1 MLGRPPRTPGRR
13 PLRRLQIFFFLGG
26 GLFLSANCF
35 TYDQSRGSRSAP
47 KGGQRPLYGRSFRV
61 EAAVGDLEPLR
72 DASFAGAARAQSQR
86 FGPVS
91 AASAANTRDA
101 PRDGRPSAPAAR
113 PRRAAPLE
121 AARRSCGAAS
131 LCRAGRASGGP
142 DDGRASTA
150 EPARPRCDRVGP
162 ESASVAGA
170 SPWPARPCAP
180 CRARAAAWPRP
191 TARSTFSAP
200 RPPRALALRARSGR
214 RRERAAAC
222 FFGWVPGPA
231 PAGRASA
238 RKIKI
243 RGAYSTPYTGR
254 RPRRRLHGAL
264 RLQQHRR
271 GWGGFGGEEAL
282 ASPSPPIS
290 RSAK

>member
-1 MLGRPPRTPGRR
+1 M
-13 PLRRLQIFFFLGG
+13 
-26 GLFLSANCF
+26 
-35 TYDQSRGSRSAP
+35 
-47 KGGQRPLYGRSFRV
+47 
-61 EAAVGDLEPLR
+61 
-72 DASFAGAARAQSQR
+72 
-86 FGPVS
+86 S
-91 AASAANTRDA
+91 AASANSRDA

-113 PRRAAPLE
+113 PRRAVPLE

-142 DDGRASTA
+142 DDGPRVNRRNRPGRGAIASGRSRHRSRA
-150 EPARPRCDRVGP
+150 PRRGQLGRARPAGPGRRRGRGRRRVNFF
-162 ESASVAGA
+162 
-170 SPWPARPCAP
+170 
-180 CRARAAAWPRP
+180 RAA
-191 TARSTFSAP
+191 S
-200 RPPRALALRARSGR
+200 ALALRARSGR

>member
-1 MLGRPPRTPGRR
+1 MTAAQARPRLGRAGPCLWRPRAAAAAPR
-13 PLRRLQIFFFLGG
+13 
-26 GLFLSANCF
+26 
-35 TYDQSRGSRSAP
+35 RSA
-47 KGGQRPLYGRSFRV
+47 
-61 EAAVGDLEPLR
+61 
-72 DASFAGAARAQSQR
+72 
-86 FGPVS
+86 
-91 AASAANTRDA
+91 
-101 PRDGRPSAPAAR
+101 APAAR
-113 PRRAAPLE
+113 RAAPTT
-121 AARRSCGAAS
+121 AARQPPNRPGRGAIASGRSRHRSRAPRRGQLGRARPAGPGRRRGRGRRRVNFFRAAS
-131 LCRAGRASGGP
+131 
-142 DDGRASTA
+142 
-150 EPARPRCDRVGP
+150 
-162 ESASVAGA
+162 
-170 SPWPARPCAP
+170 
-180 CRARAAAWPRP
+180 
-191 TARSTFSAP
+191 
-200 RPPRALALRARSGR
+200 ALALRARSGR